1 MQDQVID
8 TTGQED
14 SAAVAKANSPF
25 NVMLFGRLQQDCEY
39 YLGYGGRQKK
49 HLWAGDEAE
58 QIQTMKDLYAGFAVK
73 PDWLD
78 MAGIE
83 RYEMQ
88 MVHGLEVPAPVAQ
101 PSAAPA
107 HFDNTIAGMDAR
119 VFLAQARIAEVIY
132 GKDSEECGLL
142 MLEAVQ
148 VAESDGRHAYSNELA
163 LPGMFK
169 DEPMLFQAWHSG
181 YDACAVMDEMDH
193 CSSCDEAAGDP
204 CPSHG

>member
-1 MQDQVID
+1 MQL
-8 TTGQED
+8 QEND
-14 SAAVAKANSPF
+14 SVAVSKADSPF

-39 YLGYGGRQKK
+39 YLGFGGRQKK

-58 QIQTMKDLYAGFAVK
+58 QIQTMKDLYAGFTVK

-88 MVHGLEVPAPVAQ
+88 MVHGLEVPAPVAEHT
-101 PSAAPA
+101 SAPA
-107 HFDNTIAGMDAR
+107 HFDNPIAGMDAR
-119 VFLAQARIAEVIY
+119 VFLAQARIAEGIY

-148 VAESDGRHAYSNELA
+148 AAQSDGRNAHGKDLA
-163 LPGMFK
+163 LPGLFVK
-169 DEPMLFQAWHSG
+169 EPVLVQAWQNG
-181 YDACAVMDEMDH
+181 FDDCALMDVMSH
-193 CSSCDEAAGDP
+193 CTRCNNAAGEP
-204 CPSHG
+204 CCTHG